1 MPTSKVINLTGESEF
16 NEKVR
21 QSDLPV
27 LVDFWAPWCRP
38 CLMMA
43 PILDEFS
50 EELKDKIKIAKLDIE
65 NPANKDLAM
74 QYGIMSIPNMKLFKD
89 GKVIHD
95 FVGSRPKEEFKRDL
109 ERLI

>member
-1 MPTSKVINLTGESEF
+1 MKALELNKENFQKEVLESKT
-16 NEKVR
+16 
-21 QSDLPV
+21 PV
-27 LVDFWAPWCRP
+27 LVDFWAPWCGP
-38 CLMMA
+38 CKMMA
-43 PILDEFS
+43 PILDELS
-50 EELKDKIKIAKLDIE
+50 KELENKVKIAKLDIE

-89 GKVIHD
+89 GKVIQD

>member
-1 MPTSKVINLTGESEF
+1 MKALELNKETFQKEVLESKT
-16 NEKVR
+16 
-21 QSDLPV
+21 PV
-27 LVDFWAPWCRP
+27 LVDFWASWCGP
-38 CLMMA
+38 CKMMA
-43 PILDEFS
+43 PILDELS
-50 EELKDKIKIAKLDIE
+50 KELENKVKIVKLDIE

-89 GKVIHD
+89 GKVIQD